1 MPACA
6 ARMRAAEKRDGRKG
20 TCRPCRVRFRATLDY
35 CFGIMAILEMRVLD
49 GLRAVNELAAYRPL
63 CSWAT
68 QLVPPEIVL
77 MPRL

>member
-1 MPACA
+1 MSSSISRD
-6 ARMRAAEKRDGRKG
+6 ARRL
-20 TCRPCRVRFRATLDY
+20 FR
-35 CFGIMAILEMRVLD
+35 IMAILEMRVLD